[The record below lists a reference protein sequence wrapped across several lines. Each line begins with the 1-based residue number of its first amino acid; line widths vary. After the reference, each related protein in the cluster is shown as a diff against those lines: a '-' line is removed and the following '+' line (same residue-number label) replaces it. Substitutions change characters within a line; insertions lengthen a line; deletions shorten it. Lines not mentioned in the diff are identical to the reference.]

1 MSYVKIP
8 KENYDK
14 VLEVFESMIEE
25 ADKATAEIRQTLREA
40 EKESERR
47 RAVFRRA
54 GIPYE

>member
-14 VLEVFESMIEE
+14 LLEVFESMIEE
-25 ADKATAEIRQTLREA
+25 ADKASARIKQTLREA

-47 RAVFRRA
+47 REVFRRA
-54 GIPYE
+54 GLLRD

>member
-14 VLEVFESMIEE
+14 LLEVLASSVEE
-25 ADKATAEIRQTLREA
+25 AEKASAQIKQTLRDA

-47 RAVFRRA
+47 REVFRRA
-54 GIPYE
+54 GLLRD

>member
-14 VLEVFESMIEE
+14 VLEVLESMRKE
-25 ADKATAEIRQTLREA
+25 AAEARAEIRQTLREA

-47 RAVFRRA
+47 QKVFRRA
-54 GIPYE
+54 GLLRD